1 MPYPK
6 DHKTRSRA
14 RIVEAA
20 RELFNTH
27 GFDRVSIDMVM
38 RKAGLTRGAFYAHFA
53 SKEALFAEAVDSF
66 LMGRGKDWRDWAGI
80 DPTAQD
86 SEMAR
91 RMVDAYLSAEHL
103 ADTPGQCPMIA
114 LSTDVA
120 RAGNDVRLAYERLL
134 SAMVWLF
141 AENQPQRGDGR
152 REKALA
158 MAAMCVGGMILA
170 RTIPGSAIA
179 EEVREAALQA
189 ARGMIEA

>member
-1 MPYPK
+1 
-6 DHKTRSRA
+6 
-14 RIVEAA
+14 
-20 RELFNTH
+20 
-27 GFDRVSIDMVM
+27 
-38 RKAGLTRGAFYAHFA
+38 
-53 SKEALFAEAVDSF
+53 
-66 LMGRGKDWRDWAGI
+66 
-80 DPTAQD
+80 
-86 SEMAR
+86 MAR

-134 SAMVWLF
+134 SAMVWLL

>member
-20 RELFNTH
+20 RALFNTH

-38 RKAGLTRGAFYAHFA
+38 RQAGLTRGAFYAHFE
-53 SKEALFAEAVDSF
+53 SKEALFAAAVDSF
-66 LMGRGKDWRDWAGI
+66 LMGRGKQWRDWAGI
-80 DPTAQD
+80 DPTD
-86 SEMAR
+86 LCPEMAL
-91 RMVDAYLSAEHL
+91 RMVDAYLSPEHL
-103 ADTPGQCPMIA
+103 TDTPGQCPMIA

-120 RAGNDVRLAYERLL
+120 RAGAEVRAAYEKLL
-134 SAMVWLF
+134 AAMVWLF
-141 AENQPQRGDGR
+141 TENNSVATADR

>member
-66 LMGRGKDWRDWAGI
+66 LMGRGKDWRD
-80 DPTAQD
+80 
-86 SEMAR
+86 
-91 RMVDAYLSAEHL
+91 
-103 ADTPGQCPMIA
+103 
-114 LSTDVA
+114 
-120 RAGNDVRLAYERLL
+120 
-134 SAMVWLF
+134 
-141 AENQPQRGDGR
+141 
-152 REKALA
+152 
-158 MAAMCVGGMILA
+158 
-170 RTIPGSAIA
+170 
-179 EEVREAALQA
+179 
-189 ARGMIEA
+189 